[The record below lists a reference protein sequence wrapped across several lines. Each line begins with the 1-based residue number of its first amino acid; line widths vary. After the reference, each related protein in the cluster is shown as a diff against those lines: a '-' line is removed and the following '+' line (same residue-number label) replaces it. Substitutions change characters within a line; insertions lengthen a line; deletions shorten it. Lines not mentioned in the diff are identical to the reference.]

1 MYKSCVKKTQTEAKV
16 VAYSI
21 SKETGEKII
30 TFELQYPRLVHSEV
44 MTHRLFTRNAAS
56 SRAIP
61 VSKSIEMV
69 RECPAMPVR
78 FGANQTGMQD
88 KGEEHIYA
96 FVAHS
101 LAVEYEGNTGAPLC
115 TGREAWKLYA
125 DKVAEMAS
133 ELNEAGYHKQICN
146 RLIEPFQYIKTV
158 VTFTGN
164 GNNFFGL
171 RDHADADPTIE
182 ELAKSMREAMELA
195 PMKHLKSG
203 DWHVPYYKDG
213 AFIKGRD
220 KGLQKALKIS
230 ASCCAQVSYRK
241 LDDSE
246 DKAEVVYDRLVNSK
260 PVHASPFEHQATPL
274 KKSNGFRSKYVTHID
289 RDGNPWSGNFRNW
302 GQYRQQIEGNVIK
315 DELKEFNE

>member
-1 MYKSCVKKTQTEAKV
+1 MQKYKSEVKKTQCTAKV
-16 VAYSI
+16 VAYSFNEE
-21 SKETGEKII
+21 SQEPII
-30 TFELQYPRLVHSEV
+30 TYELEYPRLIHSEL
-44 MTHRLFTRNAAS
+44 MTHRLFSRNAAS

-61 VSKSIEMV
+61 VKSLIQMV
-69 RECPAMPVR
+69 IDKPAMPVR
-78 FGANQTGMQD
+78 FGANQSGMQD
-88 KGEEHIYA
+88 KGEEHISA

-171 RDHADADPTIE
+171 RNHPDADPTIC
-182 ELAKSMREAMELA
+182 ELAQAMYEARDLA
-195 PMKHLKSG
+195 SVQVLKAD
-203 DWHVPYYKDG
+203 DWHMPYWKDG
-213 AFIKGRD
+213 YFTKGEH
-220 KGLQKALKIS
+220 KGLEKAKKVS

-246 DKAEVVYDRLVNSK
+246 EKADLVFDRLVNSK
-260 PVHASPFEHQATPL
+260 PVHASPTEHQAVAL
-274 KKSNGFRSKYVTHID
+274 KRRVGFKSKYVTAVD
-289 RDGNPWSGNFRNW
+289 REGNPWSGNFRNW
-302 GQYRQQIEGNVIK
+302 GQFRQEIPFNIIK
-315 DELKEFNE
+315 D

>member
-1 MYKSCVKKTQTEAKV
+1 MYKSCVKKTQTDAKV

-78 FGANQTGMQD
+78 FGANQPGMQD
-88 KGEEHIYA
+88 KGAEHSG
-96 FVAHS
+96 V
-101 LAVEYEGNTGAPLC
+101 VQVGADSFMSAQD
-115 TGREAWKLYA
+115 AWIESANSAA
-125 DKVAEMAS
+125 DRAEKFS
-133 ELNEAGYHKQICN
+133 KAGYHKQVCN
-146 RLIEPFQYIKTV
+146 RILEPYQFIKTV
-158 VTFTGN
+158 ITFTGE
-164 GNNFFGL
+164 GSNFFGL
-171 RDHADADPTIE
+171 RNHTDSDPTIC
-182 ELAKSMREAMELA
+182 ELAQCMAEAMGDA
-195 PMKHLKSG
+195 TAVKLKSG

-246 DKAEVVYDRLVNSK
+246 EKAEVVYDRLVNSK
-260 PVHASPFEHQATPL
+260 PVHASPFEHAATPL

>member
-1 MYKSCVKKTQTEAKV
+1 MYLSEVKKSQCTARV

-21 SKETGEKII
+21 SEETNERVI
-30 TFELQYPRLVHSEV
+30 TFEVEVPRLIWSEV
-44 MTHRLFTRNAAS
+44 MTHRLFSRNAAS

-61 VSKSIEMV
+61 VNHMIEMV
-69 RECPAMPVR
+69 RDEPAMPVR
-78 FGANQTGMQD
+78 FGVNQAGMQD
-88 KGEEHIYA
+88 
-96 FVAHS
+96 
-101 LAVEYEGNTGAPLC
+101 TGTIHQKSVIIEDHGFYSEMTP
-115 TGREAWKLYA
+115 ESAWKYA
-125 DKVAEMAS
+125 SHSAADMAKS
-133 ELNEAGYHKQICN
+133 FEKAGYHKQVCN
-146 RLIEPFQYIKTV
+146 RLIEPFQYIKAV
-158 VTFTGN
+158 ITFTGF
-164 GNNFFGL
+164 GHNFFGL
-171 RDHADADPTIE
+171 RNHKDADPTIC
-182 ELAKSMREAMELA
+182 ELAQCMVEAMSDA
-195 PMKHLKSG
+195 PVMKLKSG

-246 DKAEVVYDRLVNSK
+246 EKADVVYDRLVNSK